1 MESIF
6 QILCHL
12 CQSYDEVNE
21 LIVAIRF
28 AKGITHPSV
37 REQGGGRGVVPR
49 WSVQGAAEQGD
60 SWEERRSKGEKGFLK
75 NDLRRFTWSSNIS

>member
-28 AKGITHPSV
+28 AKGMYPSLC
-37 REQGGGRGVVPR
+37 QGAGGGRGVVPR

-60 SWEERRSKGEKGFLK
+60 SWEERRSKGEKGFFK
-75 NDLRRFTWSSNIS
+75 K